1 MAENRIKQNLFNRR
15 RQDMREKVIIYGKDT
30 CPYTTSAR
38 EDYAKKGFEVVYI
51 NVKESPENMAQM
63 LAVSK
68 GARSVPVV
76 VEGGVV
82 KVGFGGT

>member
-1 MAENRIKQNLFNRR
+1 
-15 RQDMREKVIIYGKDT
+15 MREKVIIYGKDT